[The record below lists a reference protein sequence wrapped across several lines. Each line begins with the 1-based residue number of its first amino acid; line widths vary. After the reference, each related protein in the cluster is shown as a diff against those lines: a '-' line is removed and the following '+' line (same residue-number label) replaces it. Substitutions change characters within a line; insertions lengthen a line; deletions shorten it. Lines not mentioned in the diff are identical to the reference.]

1 MTINMT
7 TSRDTAIAFGPFV
20 LNPTQRVLLRG
31 DRPVRLGSRAREI
44 LICLVERA
52 GTVVSKN
59 DLIKR
64 VWPETIVEEGT
75 LRVHIASLRKILGEG
90 RAQPRYVENVT
101 GHGYRFVATV
111 TRAAASE
118 GVALGPVS
126 TEQAP
131 AVCAAV
137 TRLIGRRD
145 VVATIADQLQQR
157 RLMTLVGPGG
167 MGKTTV
173 AWATAEYTR
182 NSYPNGVCFVDLG

>member
-1 MTINMT
+1 MTVNMT
-7 TSRDTAIAFGPFV
+7 TSHETAIAFGPFV

-64 VWPETIVEEGT
+64 VWPQTIVEEGT

-90 RAQPRYVENVT
+90 RAQPQYVDNVT

-118 GVALGPVS
+118 SVVLGPVS
-126 TEQAP
+126 TEEAP
-131 AVCAAV
+131 AVCAPV
-137 TRLIGRRD
+137 TRLFGRRD
-145 VVATIADQLQQR
+145 VVATIADQL
-157 RLMTLVGPGG
+157 
-167 MGKTTV
+167 
-173 AWATAEYTR
+173 
-182 NSYPNGVCFVDLG
+182 